1 METITGYINEY
12 KEEISGEILEKKEE
26 ISGEFLEKKEKIYGE
41 IKEYSIGQIEY
52 EYKHDFD
59 IYDYLGKAE
68 KGSYETSSTWEI
80 KRIEYL
86 TGGLINEII
95 KTNVKWSERK
105 IIF

>member
-1 METITGYINEY
+1 METITGYISEN
-12 KEEISGEILEKKEE
+12 KEIISGEISENKEI
-26 ISGEFLEKKEKIYGE
+26 ISGE
-41 IKEYSIGQIEY
+41 IKEYSIAQIEY

-68 KGSYETSSTWEI
+68 RGSSETSSTWEI

-86 TGGLINEII
+86 TGGTVNE
-95 KTNVKWSERK
+95 KVKYNVKWSERK